1 MAVGRA
7 DKFGRMV
14 GMRASKVA
22 DKFEDG
28 SSWGR

>member
-14 GMRASKVA
+14 GMRASKA